1 MTSKITLQCVKE
13 GKKLRI
19 KFFSFTNDEGK
30 TFTNVYNNS
39 LNCMFPRD
47 IRVEGR
53 FYDIGPNDLDL
64 VNQAGKAPFYRVAK
78 AGIKIRENFD
88 PASLKLFPVE
98 ECVICM
104 SDTPA
109 LAFAPCGHLCT
120 CAACWS
126 AMSKTT
132 AGKSCP
138 LCRRGITT
146 VVTNQD
152 LATAGLADLAL

>member
-88 PASLKLFPVE
+88 PASLKLFPVD

-104 SDTPA
+104 CDAPA
-109 LAFAPCGHLCT
+109 LAFAPCGHMCT